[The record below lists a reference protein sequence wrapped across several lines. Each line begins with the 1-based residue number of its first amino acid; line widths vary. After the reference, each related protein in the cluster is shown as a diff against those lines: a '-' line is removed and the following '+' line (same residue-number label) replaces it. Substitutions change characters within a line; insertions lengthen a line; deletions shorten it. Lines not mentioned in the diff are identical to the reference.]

1 MMTTEELDG
10 REEGGAGR
18 EEEQGCSY
26 MEFRTERLWSYFFK
40 QNEIYISLLF
50 SLPIFHMG
58 QWGVVH

>member
-1 MMTTEELDG
+1 MMMMTEELDG
-10 REEGGAGR
+10 REGRGRR

-26 MEFRTERLWSYFFK
+26 MEFRTDRLWSYFFK

-50 SLPIFHMG
+50 SLPFFHMG